1 MDDGQFDDAEED
13 LPKEILALKIESKSK
28 TEVSEQIKNSWI
40 LRRIYLDTLMIL
52 ISYPL
57 LRNQP
62 KSYQRRR

>member
-1 MDDGQFDDAEED
+1 MDEGQFDDAEED

-28 TEVSEQIKNSWI
+28 TEVSEQIKN
-40 LRRIYLDTLMIL
+40 RKPFRIYLDTLMIL
-52 ISYPL
+52 ISCQL